1 MTDLSGVS
9 DADLVKM
16 IQNHPA
22 LAPVQPSAPPQLRTA
37 EDAPGPLAVTVHPAA
52 PSSVTPTTKAQ
63 APPDGGSF
71 WKMPLGIQKGVLQ
84 PILNAGVAMD
94 APFKWMGLPT
104 PNKMLGGADAST
116 VRDEYAKY
124 VAAREAQ
131 GDKASPVDEALGSM
145 VTTAPLAAVE
155 GPYAAGALGGALSS
169 DAKDAKGVAADAAT
183 GALVGKAGNLAGRAI
198 GSVVSP
204 MFRPSVNKML
214 AEGVKLTPGQI
225 MGGTAHKVEDV
236 ATSILGVGDIIGGAQ
251 KRAVESFN
259 TAAAN
264 RALAPIGE
272 TLPANIKPGH
282 DAVAYLQDR
291 LGKEYD
297 RITPQMNVKP
307 DAQLQTDL
315 RGIMTHGSNNLPPEQ
330 AALLSKA
337 VNEEILKPMTSGARG
352 LQPISGTVGTRK
364 ILGPMGQR
372 GTAAFSVPAPA
383 PVGGSGDVVKTIDQF
398 LNSTRKRYGVSTDPH
413 DQLYAHYLDAL
424 QDAVHG
430 AAARQNPALAKQLQ
444 ATDQAYAQLT
454 RMEPASATAKDGV
467 FTPEQLA
474 TSTRKM
480 DPTIRKRGSA
490 AGDAKMQ
497 DLAEAGRDT
506 ITRTIGE
513 SGTASRAAINVA
525 AAAALHGAAPTLS
538 INPLAAAGVAGLTS
552 LYTKRGGAIAR
563 AAMTARPSVAPAIRQ
578 GIQAANPTI
587 SRAAAIMAVKNRD
600 ANLRGSQ

>member
-204 MFRPSVNKML
+204 VFRPSVNKML
-214 AEGVKLTPGQI
+214 TEGVKLTPGQI

-264 RALAPIGE
+264 RVLAPIGG
-272 TLPANIKPGH
+272 TVPANVKSGH
-282 DAVAYLQDR
+282 DTVAYLQDQ

-307 DAQLQTDL
+307 DPQLHSDL
-315 RGIMTHGSNNLPPEQ
+315 SAIIAHGTQNLPKEQ
-330 AALLSKA
+330 ADLLTKFA
-337 VNEEILKPMTSGARG
+337 NNEVISPIATGARG
-352 LQPISGTVGTRK
+352 TVTLALPGHQPPTT
-364 ILGPMGQR
+364 
-372 GTAAFSVPAPA
+372 
-383 PVGGSGDVVKTIDQF
+383 GDMVKTIDQTVRA
-398 LNSTRKRYGVSTDPH
+398 TRQRYGLSTNPH
-413 DQLYAHYLDAL
+413 DQLYAHYLDAM
-424 QDAVHG
+424 QEAVHG

-444 ATDQAYAQLT
+444 ATDQAYSQLT

-587 SRAAAIMAVKNRD
+587 SRIAAIMAVKNRD